1 MDLNSLTQVLFAL
14 VLQFHLQQERR
25 LQMISNLWRNLYLS
39 IFIHVFPSLGL
50 FAGVLISTRLHTLST
65 TVPAAL
71 LPSTPSSKH
80 LFVLMLSHEDS
91 RFTLGGCSG
100 RT

>member
-39 IFIHVFPSLGL
+39 IFIHVLPSLGL
-50 FAGVLISTRLHTLST
+50 FAGVLISTRLPYSVYNSACYLI
-65 TVPAAL
+65 AL
-71 LPSTPSSKH
+71 NTFK
-80 LFVLMLSHEDS
+80 
-91 RFTLGGCSG
+91 
-100 RT
+100 